1 MKFDQLTKQQQDKVM
16 KQVKK
21 EYPSIFVKGV
31 FKTANDKQYQK
42 WLKDRAIQAVTNEMF
57 NQQEEVA

>member
-21 EYPSIFVKGV
+21 EYLSIFVKGV